1 LFSLCVDWPGDYV
14 ELNQVNKCIV
24 KGMFFMQDAIMLD
37 QDDLVAEFERKVRN
51 KKIFF
56 EVINPGQN
64 ESKGVDIKAMIAEN
78 NKLKS
83 ELRIFKDIVDR
94 SITIDARGGFDG

>member
-1 LFSLCVDWPGDYV
+1 
-14 ELNQVNKCIV
+14 
-24 KGMFFMQDAIMLD
+24 MQDAIMLD
-37 QDDLVAEFERKVRN
+37 QDDLVAEFERKVRD

-64 ESKGVDIKAMIAEN
+64 ESKGVDIKAMIEEN

-94 SITIDARGGFDG
+94 SITIDAKGGFNG

>member
-1 LFSLCVDWPGDYV
+1 M
-14 ELNQVNKCIV
+14 NKCIV
-24 KGMFFMQDAIMLD
+24 KGMFFMQDAIMLE
-37 QDDLVAEFERKVRN
+37 QDDLVAEFERKVRD

-64 ESKGVDIKAMIAEN
+64 ESKGVDIEAMLEEN

-83 ELRIFKDIVDR
+83 ELRIWKDIVEK
-94 SITIDARGGFDG
+94 SITADARGGFNG

>member
-1 LFSLCVDWPGDYV
+1 M
-14 ELNQVNKCIV
+14 NKCIV
-24 KGMFFMQDAIMLD
+24 KGMFFMQDAILLE
-37 QDDLVAEFERKVRN
+37 QDDLVKEFERKVRD

-56 EVINPGQN
+56 EVINPGET
-64 ESKGVDIKAMIAEN
+64 ESKGVDIQAMLEEN

-94 SITIDARGGFDG
+94 SITADARRGFNV

>member
-1 LFSLCVDWPGDYV
+1 M
-14 ELNQVNKCIV
+14 NKCIV

-37 QDDLVAEFERKVRN
+37 QDDLVAEFERKVRD

-56 EVINPGQN
+56 EVINPGET
-64 ESKGVDIKAMIAEN
+64 ESKGVDIQAMLEEN

-94 SITIDARGGFDG
+94 SITIDARGGFDV

>member
-1 LFSLCVDWPGDYV
+1 MEF
-14 ELNQVNKCIV
+14 NKMNKCIV
-24 KGMFFMQDAIMLD
+24 KGMFFMQDAILLE
-37 QDDLVAEFERKVRN
+37 QDDLIREFERKVRD

-56 EVINPGQN
+56 EVINPGET
-64 ESKGVDIKAMIAEN
+64 ESKGVDIQAMLEEN

-94 SITIDARGGFDG
+94 SITADARRGFDV

>member
-1 LFSLCVDWPGDYV
+1 
-14 ELNQVNKCIV
+14 
-24 KGMFFMQDAIMLD
+24 MQDAIMLD
-37 QDDLVAEFERKVRN
+37 QDDLVAEFERKVRD

-56 EVINPGQN
+56 EVINPGQA
-64 ESKGVDIKAMIAEN
+64 ESKGVDIQAMLEEN

-94 SITIDARGGFDG
+94 SITIDARGGFDV

>member
-1 LFSLCVDWPGDYV
+1 
-14 ELNQVNKCIV
+14 
-24 KGMFFMQDAIMLD
+24 MQDAIMLD
-37 QDDLVAEFERKVRN
+37 QDDLVAEFEHKVRD

-56 EVINPGQN
+56 EVINPGQT
-64 ESKGVDIKAMIAEN
+64 ESKGVDIKAMIEEN

-94 SITIDARGGFDG
+94 SITADARRGFNG

>member
-1 LFSLCVDWPGDYV
+1 M
-14 ELNQVNKCIV
+14 NRCIV

-37 QDDLVAEFERKVRN
+37 QDDLVAEFERKVRD

-56 EVINPGQN
+56 EVVNPGQV
-64 ESKGVDIKAMIAEN
+64 ESKGVDIAAMIKEN

-94 SITIDARGGFDG
+94 SITADARRGFNG

>member
-1 LFSLCVDWPGDYV
+1 
-14 ELNQVNKCIV
+14 
-24 KGMFFMQDAIMLD
+24 MQDAIMLD
-37 QDDLVAEFERKVRN
+37 QDDLVAEFERKVRD

-64 ESKGVDIKAMIAEN
+64 ESKGVDIAAMIQEN

-83 ELRIFKDIVDR
+83 ELEIFKDIVQQ
-94 SITIDARGGFDG
+94 SITSDARRGFDG

>member
-1 LFSLCVDWPGDYV
+1 
-14 ELNQVNKCIV
+14 
-24 KGMFFMQDAIMLD
+24 MQDAIMLD
-37 QDDLVAEFERKVRN
+37 QDDLVAEFERKVRD

-64 ESKGVDIKAMIAEN
+64 ESKGVDIAAMIQEN

-83 ELRIFKDIVDR
+83 ELEIFKDIVQQ
-94 SITIDARGGFDG
+94 SITSDARGGFNG

>member
-1 LFSLCVDWPGDYV
+1 M
-14 ELNQVNKCIV
+14 NKCIV
-24 KGMFFMQDAIMLD
+24 KGMFFMQDAILLE
-37 QDDLVAEFERKVRN
+37 QDDLVKEFERKVRD

-56 EVINPGQN
+56 EVINPGQA
-64 ESKGVDIKAMIAEN
+64 ESKGVDIQAMLEEN

-94 SITIDARGGFDG
+94 SITADARRGLNEY

>member
-1 LFSLCVDWPGDYV
+1 
-14 ELNQVNKCIV
+14 
-24 KGMFFMQDAIMLD
+24 MQDAIMLD
-37 QDDLVAEFERKVRN
+37 QDDLVAEFERKVRD

-56 EVINPGQN
+56 EVVNPGQA
-64 ESKGVDIKAMIAEN
+64 ESKGVDIQAMLEEN

-94 SITIDARGGFDG
+94 SITIDARGGFDV

>member
-1 LFSLCVDWPGDYV
+1 MEF
-14 ELNQVNKCIV
+14 NKMNKCIV
-24 KGMFFMQDAIMLD
+24 KGMFFMQDAILLE
-37 QDDLVAEFERKVRN
+37 QDDLVKEFERKVRD

-56 EVINPGQN
+56 EVINPGQA
-64 ESKGVDIKAMIAEN
+64 ESKGVDIQAMLEEN

-94 SITIDARGGFDG
+94 SITADARRGFNG

>member
-1 LFSLCVDWPGDYV
+1 
-14 ELNQVNKCIV
+14 
-24 KGMFFMQDAIMLD
+24 MQDAIMLD
-37 QDDLVAEFERKVRN
+37 QDDLVAEFERKVRD

-64 ESKGVDIKAMIAEN
+64 ESKGVDIKAMIEEN